1 MDPLTKTLTLIFL
14 ITTMAAIGLKV
25 TGGELISA
33 LRDRSLMIRSLV
45 VNIIIVQQPLHK
57 E

>member
-1 MDPLTKTLTLIFL
+1 MEPLTKTLTLIFL